1 MKSSMRIVDAN
12 INRVAEGIRVIED
25 FFRFSFDSENNFD
38 VQNIDKKKSNKPVES
53 FNLAESLK
61 IVESLRELRHKV
73 RKSAYDIIPEL
84 LTTRDVDGDIGF
96 NISQNSTLDK
106 REEGTLDI
114 ITANFKRIQ
123 EGLRSIEESLK
134 SMSHYAAAKQYESLR
149 YISYN
154 LEQECFRFMEEQTK
168 KDQQKRKFPVT
179 DIYCLTDH
187 ALSCGR
193 SNIEVVNE
201 MIRAGVKIIQYRE
214 KERPSC
220 EKYRECVQIREMT
233 KQAGVTFIVNDDV
246 ALAMMV
252 GADGVHIGQS
262 DYPVEAVR
270 KLVGQDFIIGL
281 STHAP
286 EEAIR
291 AQNAGVDYIGVGP
304 IYSTKTKKDVCAPV
318 GHAYLE
324 YVVKNISIPFVAIG
338 GIKESNM
345 HEITSRGATC
355 IAMVSE
361 ITGAADIGAKIESIR
376 RKIRAMD

>member
-1 MKSSMRIVDAN
+1 MRIVDAN
-12 INRVAEGIRVIED
+12 LNRVAEGIRVIED
-25 FFRFSFDSENNFD
+25 FFRFNFDSENNFD
-38 VQNIDKKKSNKPVES
+38 VKTFDNRENHIKLVEPPK
-53 FNLAESLK
+53 L
-61 IVESLRELRHKV
+61 VESLRELRHKV
-73 RKSAYDIIPEL
+73 RKSACGIMPEL

-96 NISQNSTLDK
+96 NISQNSRLDK

-123 EGLRSIEESLK
+123 EGIRSIEESLK
-134 SMSHYAAAKQYESLR
+134 SMNYYAAAKQYESLR
-149 YISYN
+149 YTSYN

-168 KDQQKRKFPVT
+168 KEQQKSKFPVT

-201 MIRAGVKIIQYRE
+201 MIRSGIKIIQYRE
-214 KERPSC
+214 KERAAF

-233 KQAGVTFIVNDDV
+233 KAAGVTFIVNDDV

-262 DYPVEAVR
+262 DYPVEGVR

-286 EEAIR
+286 EEAVK

-304 IYSTKTKKDVCAPV
+304 IYSTKTKKDVCSPV

-338 GIKESNM
+338 GIKESNL
-345 HEITSRGATC
+345 HEITSRGARC
-355 IAMVSE
+355 VAMVSE

-376 RKIRAMD
+376 QKINLSFKEKI

>member
-1 MKSSMRIVDAN
+1 MKSCMRIVDAN
-12 INRVAEGIRVIED
+12 LNRVAEGIRVIED
-25 FFRFSFDSENNFD
+25 FFRFSFNSENNFD
-38 VQNIDKKKSNKPVES
+38 VKTFDNREKHIKLAEPSKFVES
-53 FNLAESLK
+53 SKL
-61 IVESLRELRHKV
+61 VESLRELRHNV
-73 RKSAYDIIPEL
+73 RKFTANISFEL
-84 LTTRDVDGDIGF
+84 LTNRDVKEDIGF

-134 SMSHYAAAKQYESLR
+134 SMNYYEDAKQYESLR
-149 YISYN
+149 YASYN
-154 LEQECFRFMEEQTK
+154 LEQECFSFMTQ
-168 KDQQKRKFPVT
+168 QQKQRKSKFPVT

-214 KERPSC
+214 KEKAAF

-233 KQAGVTFIVNDDV
+233 KAAGVTFIVNDDV

-262 DYPVEAVR
+262 DYPVAAVR
-270 KLVGQDFIIGL
+270 RLVGQDFIIGL

-286 EEAIR
+286 EEAVK

-304 IYSTKTKKDVCAPV
+304 IYSTKTKKDVCSPV
-318 GHAYLE
+318 GQAYLE

-338 GIKESNM
+338 GIKESNL
-345 HEITSRGATC
+345 HEITSRGAKC
-355 IAMVSE
+355 VAMVSE
-361 ITGAADIGAKIESIR
+361 ITGAEDIGAKIESIR

>member
-1 MKSSMRIVDAN
+1 MKSCMRIVDAN
-12 INRVAEGIRVIED
+12 LNRVAEGIRVIED
-25 FFRFSFDSENNFD
+25 FFRFSFNSENNFD
-38 VQNIDKKKSNKPVES
+38 LKPFDNRENHIKLVEPPKLVQ
-53 FNLAESLK
+53 
-61 IVESLRELRHKV
+61 SLRELRHKV
-73 RKSAYDIIPEL
+73 RKSACSIMPEL

-96 NISQNSTLDK
+96 NISQNSRLDK

-134 SMSHYAAAKQYESLR
+134 SMNHYEAAKQYESLR
-149 YISYN
+149 YTSYN

-168 KDQQKRKFPVT
+168 KEQQKSKFPVT

-214 KERPSC
+214 KEKASL

-233 KQAGVTFIVNDDV
+233 KAAGVTFIVNDDV

-270 KLVGQDFIIGL
+270 RLVGQDFIIGL

-286 EEAIR
+286 EEAVK

-304 IYSTKTKKDVCAPV
+304 IYSTKTKKDVCSPV

-338 GIKESNM
+338 GIKESNL
-345 HEITSRGATC
+345 HEITSRGARC
-355 IAMVSE
+355 VAMVSE
-361 ITGAADIGAKIESIR
+361 ITGAEDIGAKIESIR
-376 RKIRAMD
+376 QKINLSFKEKI